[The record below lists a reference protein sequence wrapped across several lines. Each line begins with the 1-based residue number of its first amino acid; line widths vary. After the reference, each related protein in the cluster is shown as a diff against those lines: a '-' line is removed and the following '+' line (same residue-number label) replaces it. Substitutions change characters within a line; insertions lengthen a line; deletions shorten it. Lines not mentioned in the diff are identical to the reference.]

1 MYEVG
6 NSLLASMGK
15 QGRDFQ
21 RLIHQ
26 EQYAIEDHD
35 CTVYLDEGNLLES
48 IQSDIL
54 QLLERGQ
61 GGYDASP
68 VAVDD
73 DSLSIH
79 SCHSPMREVQVLYD
93 QLLQMFEQDPE
104 LLPRDI
110 IVMTPEIDTYA
121 PYIEAILGTASEGR
135 VIPWSIADRSA
146 QAEHPVLNT
155 FLQLL
160 QLPSARMAASE
171 IVAMLEVPSVS
182 RRYGLDEQALQRIR
196 QWVQESGI
204 RWGLDAESRR
214 ELEQPADDCFSW
226 QFGLQIGRA
235 SCRDRV

>member
-1 MYEVG
+1 MVFGINSLPPAYLEVLAAVAEHIDVHLFTLNPCLAFWEDITDPKTLARLRQRWQSQGKPDVSEMYEVG

-79 SCHSPMREVQVLYD
+79 SCHSP
-93 QLLQMFEQDPE
+93 
-104 LLPRDI
+104 
-110 IVMTPEIDTYA
+110 
-121 PYIEAILGTASEGR
+121 
-135 VIPWSIADRSA
+135 DRK
-146 QAEHPVLNT
+146 
-155 FLQLL
+155 
-160 QLPSARMAASE
+160 
-171 IVAMLEVPSVS
+171 SV
-182 RRYGLDEQALQRIR
+182 
-196 QWVQESGI
+196 V
-204 RWGLDAESRR
+204 
-214 ELEQPADDCFSW
+214 
-226 QFGLQIGRA
+226 
-235 SCRDRV
+235 